1 MNAETKNVR
10 NRIFVAF
17 YGNIVVAFMVICIVL
32 TFNDGSSPYLRFG
45 WNDNLSVLG
54 VKINTGAKYFC
65 LSLVLGV
72 FEVLDVFINDT
83 IYPYINNNVRDNNV
97 REIKEFTKYETRLI
111 TNGSFFISDIKYS
124 LYIMISISQI
134 DIALI
139 KVLIGGLACILTT
152 NMQLSGK
159 TFMGDEYVIVSTVE
173 MVNDDKV

>member
-1 MNAETKNVR
+1 M
-10 NRIFVAF
+10 
-17 YGNIVVAFMVICIVL
+17 
-32 TFNDGSSPYLRFG
+32 
-45 WNDNLSVLG
+45 
-54 VKINTGAKYFC
+54 
-65 LSLVLGV
+65 LGV

-97 REIKEFTKYETRLI
+97 KEIKEFTKYETRLI

-159 TFMGDEYVIVSTVE
+159 TFMGEEYTIVSTVE
-173 MVNDDKV
+173 MIEKV

>member
-1 MNAETKNVR
+1 MDADTKNVR

-54 VKINTGAKYFC
+54 V
-65 LSLVLGV
+65 

-83 IYPYINNNVRDNNV
+83 IYPYIMNNVRDNNV
-97 REIKEFTKYETRLI
+97 KEIKEFTKYETRLI

-152 NMQLSGK
+152 NIQLSGK
-159 TFMGDEYVIVSTVE
+159 TFMGDEYTVVSTVE
-173 MVNDDKV
+173 MIGNEKV

>member
-1 MNAETKNVR
+1 MDAETKKVR
-10 NRIFVAF
+10 NSIFVAF
-17 YGNIVVAFMVICIVL
+17 YGNIVVALMVICVVL

-45 WNDNLSVLG
+45 WNENLSVLG
-54 VKINTGAKYFC
+54 VKIDTGAKYFC
-65 LSLVLGV
+65 LSFVLGV

-83 IYPYINNNVRDNNV
+83 SYPYINNNV

-139 KVLIGGLACILTT
+139 KVLMRSLACILTT

-159 TFMGDEYVIVSTVE
+159 TFMGDEYAIVSVVE
-173 MVNDDKV
+173 MVGDDEKV